1 MRFLLGILLLM
12 ILTGA
17 KAQNFTG
24 TWDFKYRP
32 YPTALPINMQLN
44 IGKATEKMLYPANLK
59 ITNGDF
65 IFSYELLLV
74 QKNSTQLGIGRNKYP
89 IIETPF
95 KIKQWMPYLNGVLT
109 LSKSKTGQAQLSLQ
123 RMWID
128 NFGLFMRGL
137 DEGDEIYESS
147 KVNMRN
153 LLYREKITLTKTNST
168 PWTDPHIPRI
178 VAPTGKNN
186 IYYGIY
192 DPITT
197 KDSIVTLAIQDEELI
212 DADTITLIQNGRVIL
227 NKHAIDEKK
236 FSHALHLDTGM
247 NTLALFAD
255 NYGRKPPNTG
265 NLIIKTS
272 ENMYSFDFSNR
283 SNAFATFLVAK
294 FYRAYSKPTLSAN
307 QSIGNKPVVIQKKKI
322 APEKPIDRNTD
333 VIANMQVE
341 NQRIELEIW
350 DGQVEDG
357 DSISLKLNDE
367 WIHQKIA
374 VKKTSKRFYL
384 TLQPGKNTLLFRGDN
399 LGSVPPNTAVLCI
412 YYGDKTRTVYLDT
425 DMKRDNILN
434 IEFRSKNN

>member
-1 MRFLLGILLLM
+1 
-12 ILTGA
+12 
-17 KAQNFTG
+17 
-24 TWDFKYRP
+24 
-32 YPTALPINMQLN
+32 
-44 IGKATEKMLYPANLK
+44 
-59 ITNGDF
+59 
-65 IFSYELLLV
+65 
-74 QKNSTQLGIGRNKYP
+74 
-89 IIETPF
+89 
-95 KIKQWMPYLNGVLT
+95 MPYLNGVLT
-109 LSKSKTGQAQLSLQ
+109 LGKSKTGQAQLSLE

-147 KVNMRN
+147 KVNMRD
-153 LLYREKITLTKTNST
+153 LLYREKITLTKTNSV

-212 DADTITLIQNGRVIL
+212 DADTITLIQNGRIIL

-236 FSHALHLDTGM
+236 FSYELHLDTGM

-265 NLIIKTS
+265 NLIVKTS

-294 FYRAYSKPTLSAN
+294 FYSEYSKPLLADNQRLS
-307 QSIGNKPVVIQKKKI
+307 SKPVDMQKKKI
-322 APEKPIDRNTD
+322 ATEKPIDRSTD

-341 NQRIELEIW
+341 NKQIELEIW

-357 DSISLKLNDE
+357 DSVSLKLNDE
-367 WIHQKIA
+367 WVHQKIA
-374 VKKTSKRFYL
+374 VKKH
-384 TLQPGKNTLLFRGDN
+384 
-399 LGSVPPNTAVLCI
+399 PNGFI
-412 YYGDKTRTVYLDT
+412 
-425 DMKRDNILN
+425 
-434 IEFRSKNN
+434 